1 MTFQRVHPRP
11 DLGTLEGYHSPQLNV
26 SVRLNTN
33 ESPFAPPASWQ
44 EQLADEVASMDFHRY
59 PDREAMELR
68 TAIGELHRVG
78 PEQVFAANGSNEV
91 LQTLCLAYGG
101 FGRTA
106 VTFEPT
112 YAMHSQISRTTGTN
126 VVIGERDADFGLSV
140 DIVASVLGSCHADI
154 TFLCSPNNPTGDVVS
169 EDVLRY
175 VIANAPGLI
184 IVDEAY
190 GQFAPR
196 SALSWVHEDSN
207 VVVIRTFSK
216 TWAMAG
222 HRLGYC
228 VGPSWLIDQLQLVAL
243 PYHLDIVK
251 QAAGRLA
258 LRYESE
264 MRVRVEQL
272 VAERN
277 RVMALLRTLPIAV
290 FESKANF
297 ILFRPEADA
306 NVVWQQLVDRGVL
319 VRNCGSWPR
328 LRGCLRMTV
337 GSVEENDSF
346 LVALSAVLENM
357 RDGTP
362 PNVLE

>member
-1 MTFQRVHPRP
+1 MTFQRVTARP
-11 DLGTLEGYHSPQLNV
+11 DLGALEGYHSPQLAV

-59 PDREAMELR
+59 PDREATALR
-68 TAIGELHRVG
+68 TAIGALHRVG
-78 PEQVFAANGSNEV
+78 PEQVFVANGSNEV

-112 YAMHSQISRTTGTN
+112 YAMHSQISRTTGTS
-126 VVIGERDADFGLSV
+126 VVMGERDADFGLSV
-140 DIVASVLGSCHADI
+140 ETVAAVLGSCHADI

-169 EDVLRY
+169 DDVLQY
-175 VIANAPGLI
+175 VIANAPGLV

-196 SALSWVHEDSN
+196 SALTQVNEESN

-228 VGPSWLIDQLQLVAL
+228 VGPSWMIDQLHLVAL

-258 LRYESE
+258 LRFESE

-277 RVMALLRTLPIAV
+277 RVQAVLRTLPMAV

-297 ILFRPEADA
+297 ILFRPDADA
-306 NVVWQQLVDRGVL
+306 NLVWQQLVDRGVL
-319 VRNCGSWPR
+319 VRNCSSWPR
-328 LRGCLRMTV
+328 LNGCLRMTV
-337 GSVEENDSF
+337 GTPEENDFF
-346 LVALSAVLENM
+346 LAAL
-357 RDGTP
+357 R
-362 PNVLE
+362 NVLNA

>member
-1 MTFQRVHPRP
+1 MSFSRVTPRP
-11 DLGTLEGYHSPQLNV
+11 DLGTLEGYHSPQLDV

-59 PDREAMELR
+59 PDREALALR
-68 TAIGELHRVG
+68 SAIGELHRIG

-112 YAMHSQISRTTGTN
+112 YAMHGQISRTTGTN
-126 VVIGERDADFGLSV
+126 VVTGERDQNFGLSV
-140 DIVASVLGSCHADI
+140 AVVRAVLESCHADI

-169 EDVLRY
+169 EEVLRY
-175 VIANAPGLI
+175 VVDHAPGLV

-196 SALSWVHEDSN
+196 SALTLVNEHSN

-228 VGPSWLIDQLQLVAL
+228 VGPSWLIDQLHLVAL

-251 QAAGRLA
+251 QAAGRIA

-277 RVMALLRTLPIAV
+277 RLMARLRALPVEV

-297 ILFRPEADA
+297 VLFRPEADA
-306 NVVWQQLVDRGVL
+306 NEVWRALVERGVL
-319 VRNCGSWPR
+319 VRNCSSWPR
-328 LRGCLRMTV
+328 LNGCLRVTV
-337 GSVEENDSF
+337 GTPEENEIF
-346 LVALSAVLENM
+346 LMAL
-357 RDGTP
+357 T
-362 PNVLE
+362 NVLE

>member
-1 MTFQRVHPRP
+1 MSFSRVTPRP
-11 DLGTLEGYHSPQLNV
+11 DLGTLEGYHSPQLDV
-26 SVRLNTN
+26 SIRLNTN

-59 PDREAMELR
+59 PDREARALR
-68 TAIGELHRVG
+68 TAIGELHRIG
-78 PEQVFAANGSNEV
+78 PEQIFAANGSNEV

-112 YAMHSQISRTTGTN
+112 YAMHGQISRTTGTN
-126 VVIGERDADFGLSV
+126 VVMGERDENFGLSV
-140 DIVASVLGSCHADI
+140 DIVRTVLDSCHADI

-169 EDVLRY
+169 DEVLRY
-175 VIANAPGLI
+175 VVDHAPGLV

-196 SALSWVHEDSN
+196 SALTLVNEDSN

-228 VGPSWLIDQLQLVAL
+228 VGPSWLIDQLHLVTL

-251 QAAGRLA
+251 QAAGRIA
-258 LRYESE
+258 LRYETE

-272 VAERN
+272 VAQRN
-277 RVMALLRTLPIAV
+277 RMVEVLRSLPIEV

-297 ILFRPEADA
+297 VLFRPDADA
-306 NVVWQQLVDRGVL
+306 NEVWRQLVARGVL
-319 VRNCGSWPR
+319 VRNCSSWPR
-328 LRGCLRMTV
+328 LNGCLRVTV
-337 GSVEENDSF
+337 GTPEENEIF
-346 LVALSAVLENM
+346 LTALA
-357 RDGTP
+357 
-362 PNVLE
+362 NVLE